1 MMIDV
6 LGDVL
11 QSDLV
16 IGHFVYGTGV
26 TNGGLDAD
34 TIDRILNDVVVE
46 RNGVNNIGRTTTNRS
61 NRKTVSTRTETVL
74 KRDSLRQCKQWL
86 RMCAKKGLRFRS

>member
-1 MMIDV
+1 MLDV
-6 LGDVL
+6 LRDVL

-34 TIDRILNDVVVE
+34 TIDRVLDDVVVK
-46 RNGVNNIGRTTTNRS
+46 RNGVDDIRRTTTNRS
-61 NRKTVSTRTETVL
+61 NRKTVPTRTESVL
-74 KRDSLRQCKQWL
+74 ERDSLIHCKQCL
-86 RMCAKKGLRFRS
+86 QRCAKKGLRFRS